1 MSETGAMSM
10 PSSVF
15 GPIEFFAGDPI
26 LSLNDAFQ
34 VDGRANKV
42 NLSIG
47 VYTDENGKLPVLP
60 SVLAAAQSVGFA
72 ARPYLPMEGHGV
84 YRTGVQNLVFGAD
97 HSAIA
102 AGRITTIQT
111 IGGTGAV
118 GIAADFLAKH
128 TPGRAVYV
136 SDPTWDNHHGL
147 FQRAGFTTTRYPYWG
162 SQSGLPVGKEATGG
176 TRSEAEMGP
185 ARTIRD
191 SVNGAACTDRAVE
204 VLSAA
209 PKGSIIILQPVCH
222 NPTGVDLS
230 REQQDTITQ
239 LCLANEHIVL
249 FDMAYQGFGDGL
261 DEDASWIRRCASDGL
276 SFMVA
281 NSFSKNFSLY
291 GERCGG
297 LSVVTQ
303 SPEEADLVLGQLKL
317 AVRRSYSN
325 PPTTGTLIVS
335 EVLNTP
341 ALRTMWES
349 EVGEMR
355 VRMATMRTR
364 LFDAIGALDSSLDVG
379 FLLTQRGM
387 FSYTGLSSEAVTRM
401 RERDGVYLIATGRVC
416 IAGLNERVIEP
427 VAASLVTELQAV
439 KS

>member
-1 MSETGAMSM
+1 MSETKGMSA
-10 PSSVF
+10 PTSVF

-72 ARPYLPMEGHGV
+72 ARPYLPMEGHGG
-84 YRTGVQNLVFGAD
+84 YRTGVQKLVFGAD
-97 HSAIA
+97 HPAIA

-147 FQRAGFTTTRYPYWG
+147 FQRAGFATTKYPYW
-162 SQSGLPVGKEATGG
+162 
-176 TRSEAEMGP
+176 
-185 ARTIRD
+185 D

-209 PKGSIIILQPVCH
+209 PKGSIIVLQPVCH

-230 REQQDTITQ
+230 REQQDAITQ

-261 DEDASWIRRCASDGL
+261 DEDASWIRRCANDGL
-276 SFMVA
+276 TFMVA

-325 PPTTGTLIVS
+325 PPTTGTLVVS

-341 ALRTMWES
+341 ALRAMWEA

-355 VRMATMRTR
+355 VRMAKMRTS
-364 LFDAIGALDSSLDVG
+364 LFDAIGGLDSSLDVG

-416 IAGLNERVIEP
+416 IAGLNDRVIEP
-427 VAASLVTELQAV
+427 VAASMVTELQAAR
-439 KS
+439 S

>member
-1 MSETGAMSM
+1 MSTTST
-10 PSSVF
+10 SLF

-34 VDGRANKV
+34 VDERASKV

-47 VYTDENGKLPVLP
+47 VYTDEDGKLPVLT
-60 SVLAAAQSVGFA
+60 SVLQAAQSVGFG
-72 ARPYLPMEGHGV
+72 ARPYLPMEGHGG
-84 YRTGVQNLVFGAD
+84 YRTGVQKLVFGAD
-97 HSAIA
+97 HAAITE
-102 AGRITTIQT
+102 GRITTIQS

-147 FQRAGFTTTRYPYWG
+147 FQRAGFTTHKYPYWD
-162 SQSGLPVGKEATGG
+162 A
-176 TRSEAEMGP
+176 A
-185 ARTIRD
+185 
-191 SVNGAACTDRAVE
+191 NGAACTDRAVE

-230 REQQDTITQ
+230 REQQDAITA
-239 LCLANEHIVL
+239 LCKANEHIVL

-261 DEDASWIRRCASDGL
+261 DQDASWVRRCADDGL
-276 SFMVA
+276 TFMVA

-303 SPEEADLVLGQLKL
+303 SPQEAELVLGQLKL

-325 PPTTGTLIVS
+325 PPTTGTLVVS

-341 ALRTMWES
+341 SLRTLWES

-355 VRMATMRTR
+355 VRMASMRTR
-364 LFDAIGALDSSLDVG
+364 LFAAIGALDSSLDVG

-387 FSYTGLSSEAVTRM
+387 FSYTGLSSDAVTRM

-416 IAGLNERVIEP
+416 IAGLNDRVIEP
-427 VAASLVTELQAV
+427 VAASMVTELQAARN
-439 KS
+439 

>member
-1 MSETGAMSM
+1 MSETGEMST

-72 ARPYLPMEGHGV
+72 ARPYLPMEGHGG
-84 YRTGVQNLVFGAD
+84 YRSGVQNLVFGAD
-97 HSAIA
+97 HPAIA

-147 FQRAGFTTTRYPYWG
+147 FQRAGFTTTKYPYW
-162 SQSGLPVGKEATGG
+162 
-176 TRSEAEMGP
+176 
-185 ARTIRD
+185 D
-191 SVNGAACTDRAVE
+191 SANGAACTDRAVE

-230 REQQDTITQ
+230 REQQDAITQ

-249 FDMAYQGFGDGL
+249 FDVAYQGFGDGL
-261 DEDASWIRRCASDGL
+261 DEDASWIRRCANDGL
-276 SFMVA
+276 TFMVA

-325 PPTTGTLIVS
+325 PPTTGTLVVS

-341 ALRTMWES
+341 ALRSMWEA

-355 VRMATMRTR
+355 VRMASMRTR

-416 IAGLNERVIEP
+416 IAGLNDRVIEP
-427 VAASLVTELQAV
+427 VAASMVTELQAARN
-439 KS
+439 

>member
-1 MSETGAMSM
+1 MSTSAKSL
-10 PSSVF
+10 F

-72 ARPYLPMEGHGV
+72 ARPYLPMEGHGG
-84 YRTGVQNLVFGAD
+84 YRSGVQKLVFGAD
-97 HSAIA
+97 HAAITE
-102 AGRITTIQT
+102 GRITTIQT

-147 FQRAGFTTTRYPYWG
+147 FQRAGFTTHKYPYWD
-162 SQSGLPVGKEATGG
+162 A
-176 TRSEAEMGP
+176 A
-185 ARTIRD
+185 
-191 SVNGAACTDRAVE
+191 NGAACTDRAVE
-204 VLSAA
+204 VLSEA

-230 REQQDTITQ
+230 REQQDAITA
-239 LCLANEHIVL
+239 LCKANEHIVL

-261 DEDASWIRRCASDGL
+261 DQDASWVRRCADDGL
-276 SFMVA
+276 TFMVA

-303 SPEEADLVLGQLKL
+303 SPEEAELVIGQLKL

-341 ALRTMWES
+341 ALRTMWEA

-355 VRMATMRTR
+355 VRMASMRTR
-364 LFDAIGALDSSLDVG
+364 LFDAIGALDSSLEVG

-416 IAGLNERVIEP
+416 IAGLNDRVIEP
-427 VAASLVTELQAV
+427 VAASMVTELQAART
-439 KS
+439 

>member
-1 MSETGAMSM
+1 MSSL
-10 PSSVF
+10 F
-15 GPIEFFAGDPI
+15 GPIEHFAGDPI

-34 VDGRANKV
+34 VDPRTNKV

-60 SVLAAAQSVGFA
+60 SVVQAAKSVGFA
-72 ARPYLPMEGHGV
+72 ARPYLPMEGHGG
-84 YRTGVQNLVFGAD
+84 YRAGVQKLVFGAD
-97 HSAIA
+97 HPAIA
-102 AGRITTIQT
+102 DGRITTIQT

-147 FQRAGFTTTRYPYWG
+147 FQRAGFTTQKYPYW
-162 SQSGLPVGKEATGG
+162 
-176 TRSEAEMGP
+176 
-185 ARTIRD
+185 D
-191 SVNGAACTDRAVE
+191 SVNGTSCTDKTLE

-222 NPTGVDLS
+222 NPTGVDLN
-230 REQQDTITQ
+230 REQQDAITA

-261 DEDASWIRRCASDGL
+261 DDDASWVRRCAAEGL
-276 SFMVA
+276 TFMVA

-297 LSVVTQ
+297 LSVVTR
-303 SPEEADLVLGQLKL
+303 SAEEAELVLGQLKL

-325 PPTTGTLIVS
+325 PPTTGALVVS

-341 ALRTMWES
+341 TLRTMWEA

-355 VRMATMRTR
+355 VRMASMRAKI
-364 LFDAIGALDSSLDVG
+364 FAAIGALDSSLDVG

-387 FSYTGLSSEAVTRM
+387 FSYTGLSSDAVTRM
-401 RERDGVYLIATGRVC
+401 RERDGVYLIATGRIC
-416 IAGLNERVIEP
+416 IAGLTEQVIEP
-427 VAASLVTELQAV
+427 VAASIITELHAARSVQT
-439 KS
+439 S

>member
-1 MSETGAMSM
+1 MSTSTASTT
-10 PSSVF
+10 SLF
-15 GPIEFFAGDPI
+15 GPVEFFAGDPI

-34 VDGRANKV
+34 IDPRANKV

-47 VYTDENGKLPVLP
+47 VYTNETGKLPVLG
-60 SVLAAAQSVGFA
+60 SVVQAAQTVGFH
-72 ARPYLPMEGHGV
+72 ARPYLPMEGHGG
-84 YRTGVQNLVFGAD
+84 YRKGVQELVFGPD
-97 HSAIA
+97 HPAVV
-102 AGRITTIQT
+102 AGRITTIQS

-147 FQRAGFTTTRYPYWG
+147 FQRAGFTTQKYPYW
-162 SQSGLPVGKEATGG
+162 
-176 TRSEAEMGP
+176 
-185 ARTIRD
+185 D
-191 SVNGAACTDRAVE
+191 SANGAACTDRAIE
-204 VLSAA
+204 VLAAA

-230 REQQDTITQ
+230 REQQDALTE

-261 DEDASWIRRCASDGL
+261 DDDASWVRRCANTGL
-276 SFMVA
+276 TFMVA

-303 SPEEADLVLGQLKL
+303 SATEAELVLGQLKL

-325 PPTTGTLIVS
+325 PPTTGALIVS
-335 EVLNTP
+335 EVLHSP
-341 ALRTMWES
+341 SLRGIWEG
-349 EVGEMR
+349 EVAEMR
-355 VRMATMRTR
+355 GRMAKMRT
-364 LFDAIGALDSSLDVG
+364 LLSDAIGELDASLDVS

-387 FSYTGLSSEAVTRM
+387 FSYTGLSAEAVTRM

-416 IAGLNERVIEP
+416 IAGLNDRVIAP
-427 VAASLVTELQAV
+427 VAESMVTELQAAQ
-439 KS
+439 K

>member
-1 MSETGAMSM
+1 MSETRDMSTPT
-10 PSSVF
+10 PSLF

-34 VDGRANKV
+34 VDERANKV

-60 SVLAAAQSVGFA
+60 SVLKAAQSVGFS
-72 ARPYLPMEGHGV
+72 ARPYLPMEGHGG
-84 YRTGVQNLVFGAD
+84 YRSGVQKLVFGAD
-97 HSAIA
+97 HPAIA
-102 AGRITTIQT
+102 GGRITTIQS

-147 FQRAGFTTTRYPYWG
+147 FQRAGFTTQKYPYW
-162 SQSGLPVGKEATGG
+162 
-176 TRSEAEMGP
+176 
-185 ARTIRD
+185 D

-230 REQQDTITQ
+230 REQQDAITA
-239 LCLANEHIVL
+239 LCKANEHIVL

-261 DEDASWIRRCASDGL
+261 DEDASWVRRCASDGL
-276 SFMVA
+276 TFMVA

-303 SPEEADLVLGQLKL
+303 SPEEAELVLGQLKL

-341 ALRTMWES
+341 ALRTLWES

-355 VRMATMRTR
+355 VRMAKMRTL
-364 LFDAIGALDSSLDVG
+364 LFDAIGGLDSTLDVG

-387 FSYTGLSSEAVTRM
+387 FSYTGLSPEAVTRM
-401 RERDGVYLIATGRVC
+401 RERDGVYLIGTGRVC
-416 IAGLNERVIEP
+416 IAGLNDRVIEP
-427 VAASLVTELQAV
+427 VAASMVTELQAARN
-439 KS
+439 